1 VDHVLAIH
9 AQQLERFGGSHG
21 VLHPGAL
28 ESAVAR
34 HGNRFRYESPGLAE
48 LAAGYLVGLIRAHAF
63 TDANKR
69 TGTASMLVFLRING
83 HRLHVPQPEL
93 YALAMDVANG
103 RVTEPQAAEWLRQ
116 RI

>member
-9 AQQLERFGGSHG
+9 AQQVERFGGSHG

-34 HGNRFRYESPGLAE
+34 SGNRFHYESAGLAE
-48 LAAGYLVGLIRAHAF
+48 LAAAYLVGLIRAHAF
-63 TDANKR
+63 IDANKR

-83 HRLHVPQPEL
+83 HRLHVPQTEL

-103 RVTEPQAAEWLRQ
+103 RRAEPQVAAWIRERL
-116 RI
+116 